1 MSRTADRIMEHSEYY
16 HLNKKRIWRIGVAVL
31 FVVVLFSVFFITKTV
46 TAQRAVER
54 TKLVTCIEVKKGDSL
69 WSIASKYFTEEYDD
83 MNEYIA
89 EIMSSNGMVSEDIHA
104 GNFIIVPYYAD
115 SAESTFLMK

>member
-16 HLNKKRIWRIGVAVL
+16 YLNKKRIWRIGVAVL
-31 FVVVLFSVFFITKTV
+31 FVVVLFSVIFITKTV
-46 TAQRAVER
+46 TAQRAVDR

-69 WSIASKYFTEEYDD
+69 WSIASEYFTDEYDD

-89 EIMSSNGMVSEDIHA
+89 EIMSSNGMVSDEIHA

-115 SAESTFLMK
+115 ATESTFTMR